1 MAKDY
6 TKYNV
11 EGVGSNLNK
20 ARLVQKIVEH
30 HASSFEGTYQA
41 FLETWFDDL
50 QGGKGVCKALS
61 DIDAKNERNYYVK
74 EPISLSDGTK
84 IAVCN

>member
-11 EGVGSNLNK
+11 EGLGSNLSK

-30 HASSFEGTYQA
+30 NASSIEVDYQA
-41 FLETWFDDL
+41 FLEIWFDDL
-50 QGGKGVCKALS
+50 HACKLF
-61 DIDAKNERNYYVK
+61 
-74 EPISLSDGTK
+74 
-84 IAVCN
+84 

>member
-30 HASSFEGTYQA
+30 HASSFE
-41 FLETWFDDL
+41 
-50 QGGKGVCKALS
+50 
-61 DIDAKNERNYYVK
+61 
-74 EPISLSDGTK
+74 
-84 IAVCN
+84 

>member
-6 TKYNV
+6 TKYTV

-30 HASSFEGTYQA
+30 HASSSRRHLPSVF
-41 FLETWFDDL
+41 
-50 QGGKGVCKALS
+50 
-61 DIDAKNERNYYVK
+61 RNLV
-74 EPISLSDGTK
+74 
-84 IAVCN
+84 